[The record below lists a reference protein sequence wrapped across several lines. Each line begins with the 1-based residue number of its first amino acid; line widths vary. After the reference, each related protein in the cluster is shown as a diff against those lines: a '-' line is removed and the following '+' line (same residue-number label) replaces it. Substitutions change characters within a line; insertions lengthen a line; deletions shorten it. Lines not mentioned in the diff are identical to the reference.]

1 MKRMRVCGLGV
12 LASVLA
18 LSLLASAANRQA
30 SDKISTLP
38 VAAQPSISAVL
49 GRDIR
54 DYHVQAADGGFSAT
68 NPHQNLAAR
77 FAPGGVEVRH
87 GGSRWA
93 MTLLGWGYGDAI
105 AKLDAATPQASSNRV
120 EYRHDSLTEW
130 YVNGPIGIEQG
141 FTLNQAPGK
150 SNGRPLTI
158 ALTLSGDLTPVVDSG
173 KKSLLLSNR
182 QKDAVLRYTGLRAY
196 DADGKE
202 LSASLELSGQQLRL
216 RVADN
221 GARYPVVIDPITQEA
236 TLTSSNAQPGDM
248 LGYSVA
254 LNPVGTVAVVGAPN
268 ATGAN
273 SQNPN
278 TGVAYVFV
286 QGSGGWQNATENA
299 QLIASDGATG
309 DQFGSSVAINNNTI
323 VVGAPLA
330 CIPAQ
335 SCAPPPTGNAW
346 QGAAYVFVQPSQGVW
361 QSATENAKLIASD
374 GNTSDQLGYSVAVTV
389 SGGIG
394 TVIAGA
400 PFAAVNNNYAQGA
413 AYVYVEPSGGWTEG
427 PLTQTSKF
435 TTSTGTVWDNFGKS
449 VAINTNAATS
459 VATAVVGSP
468 YNQLQPNQLKGAAFV
483 FVEPSGGWT
492 ASMTPSATLLASD
505 GHTADEFGFVA
516 ISGDSTTIVVGA
528 PWNLGNAKASLEG
541 AAYVF
546 VEPSGGWSGTLK
558 QTGKLTASDGKQPNY
573 FGNVVAISSDNSTI
587 VVGAPNYTIKPPVP
601 SLGAAYVFFQP
612 SGGWASASEAASVTG
627 KTTGFFFGSGM
638 AVNSGT
644 MVIGTPGSAVN
655 GYNSGEADVFSVSP

>member
-87 GGSRWA
+87 GRSRWA

-173 KKSLLLSNR
+173 KTGLLLSNR
-182 QKDAVLRYTGLRAY
+182 QKHAVLRYTGLRAY

-216 RVADN
+216 QVADN

-236 TLTSSNAQPGDM
+236 RLTASNAQPGDM

-254 LNPVGTVAVVGAPN
+254 LNPVGTVAVVGAIN
-268 ATGAN
+268 ATG
-273 SQNPN
+273 SSSSVPN

-286 QGSGGWQNATENA
+286 EGKNGWANMTETA
-299 QLIASDGATG
+299 QLTASDGATG
-309 DQFGSSVAINNNTI
+309 DQFGSSVAINGNTI
-323 VVGAPLA
+323 VVVAPLA
-330 CIPAQ
+330 CIPAPV
-335 SCAPPPTGNAW
+335 PPQTCDPTNSYNPW
-346 QGAAYVFVQPSQGVW
+346 QGAAYVFVQPSKGGW
-361 QSATENAKLIASD
+361 QSLPENAKLIASD
-374 GNTSDQLGYSVAVTV
+374 GTTSDQLGYSVAVN
-389 SGGIG
+389 GN

-427 PLTQTSKF
+427 PLTQTSKL
-435 TTSTGTVWDNFGKS
+435 TTTKGTVWDNFGKS
-449 VAINTNAATS
+449 VAININTTTNVT
-459 VATAVVGSP
+459 TAVVGSP
-468 YNQLQPNQLKGAAFV
+468 YNQLQPNQLRGAAFV
-483 FVEPSGGWT
+483 FVVASGGWT
-492 ASMTPSATLLASD
+492 ANMTPNATLLASD

-546 VEPSGGWSGTLK
+546 VEPSGGWSGTPK

-587 VVGAPNYTIKPPVP
+587 AVGAPNYTVKPPVP

-627 KTTGFFFGSGM
+627 KTTGFFFGSGV

-644 MVIGTPGSAVN
+644 MVIGTPGSTVN
-655 GYNSGEADVFSVSP
+655 GYNSGEVDVFSVSP